1 MKKINIKKLFKYI
14 ALSIIIIYFVSGVY
28 RAYEMYNTT
37 KVLSNIDTKETERFL
52 SEYQDSV
59 YSNNKLFF
67 IEELEGCLEMI
78 KYMDEHPNLK
88 EFAES
93 TPKEDGEMTDLA
105 INYAELYQT
114 VTTLAHDENC
124 TIKEIQERFEK
135 EKQNVVMEHFEV
147 TNYSKETFSDIIG
160 LIEIGYNHHGISFDD
175 MRIYKMREVLKNE
188 NRSVEEELELIK
200 SEDLNEISKFVDE
213 HTMINIKY
221 PYAVET
227 VTMVTAEASQE
238 LVTLAHSMVIGLFI
252 GTIVY
257 AYSETKKIWH
267 LVILAIAEIILI
279 ALIEEFIL
287 TDIGGV
293 YNNIANVQAASSL
306 PISATAIVAITTIV
320 VLIVKVILNE
330 LQVKKLNDLNKIKE

>member
-1 MKKINIKKLFKYI
+1 MKKINIKKLLKYI
-14 ALSIIIIYFVSGVY
+14 ALSIIITYFVSGVY
-28 RAYEMYNTT
+28 RAYEMYSTT
-37 KVLSNIDTKETERFL
+37 KALSNIDIQEMERFL
-52 SEYQDSV
+52 SEYQESV

-67 IEELEGCLEMI
+67 VEELEGCLEMI

-88 EFAES
+88 EFADYKP
-93 TPKEDGEMTDLA
+93 TGNGEMTDLA
-105 INYAELYQT
+105 MDYANLYQD
-114 VTTLAHDENC
+114 VTTFAYDENC
-124 TIKEIQERFEK
+124 TIKEVQERFERG
-135 EKQNVVMEHFEV
+135 EQNVVMEHFES

-175 MRIYKMREVLKNE
+175 MRIYKIKEVLKNE

-200 SEDLNEISKFVDE
+200 SEDLNEISKLTDE
-213 HTMINIKY
+213 HTLLNIKY

-238 LVTLAHSMVIGLFI
+238 LVTLAHSIVIGLFI
-252 GTIVY
+252 GTIIY

-267 LVILAIAEIILI
+267 MIVIAAIEIILI

-293 YNNIANVQAASSL
+293 YNNIANVQAASNL
-306 PISATAIVAITTIV
+306 PVSATTIVAIAVIG
-320 VLIVKVILNE
+320 VLVVKVLLNE
-330 LQVKKLNDLNKIKE
+330 LQVKKLNDLNKTK

>member
-1 MKKINIKKLFKYI
+1 MKKLNVKKLLKYI
-14 ALSIIIIYFVSGVY
+14 ALSVIITYFVSGIY

-37 KVLSNIDTKETERFL
+37 KVLSNIDTQETERFL
-52 SEYQDSV
+52 SEYQESV
-59 YSNNKLFF
+59 YSNNKLFY

-88 EFAES
+88 EYADYQPTEN
-93 TPKEDGEMTDLA
+93 GEMTDLA
-105 INYAELYQT
+105 MNYANLYQD
-114 VTTLAHDENC
+114 VTTFAYDENC
-124 TIKEIQERFEK
+124 TIKEVQERFERG
-135 EKQNVVMEHFEV
+135 EQNVVMEHFES

-160 LIEIGYNHHGISFDD
+160 LMEIGYNHHGISFDD
-175 MRIYKMREVLKNE
+175 MRIYKIKEVLKNE

-200 SEDLNEISKFVDE
+200 SEDLNEISKFTDE
-213 HTMINIKY
+213 HTLLNIKY

-238 LVTLAHSMVIGLFI
+238 LVTLAHSIVIGLFI

-267 LVILAIAEIILI
+267 MIVIAVIEIILI

-293 YNNIANVQAASSL
+293 YNNIANVQAASNL
-306 PISATAIVAITTIV
+306 PVSATAIVAIAVIG
-320 VLIVKVILNE
+320 VLVVKVILNE
-330 LQVKKLNDLNKIKE
+330 LQVKKLNDLNKTK